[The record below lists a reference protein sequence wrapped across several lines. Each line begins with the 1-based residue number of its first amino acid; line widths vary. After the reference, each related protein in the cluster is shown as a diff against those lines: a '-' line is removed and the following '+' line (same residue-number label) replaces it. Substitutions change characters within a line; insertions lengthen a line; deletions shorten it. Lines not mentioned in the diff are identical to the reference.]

1 MSAPCVFRGTDPVQ
15 AIFSRAV
22 RQVRINP
29 FPVSPMP
36 TYGAILPALN
46 AARFLPEVIG
56 EIRALHPDL
65 RVLVVD
71 DGSTDGTAETARQ
84 AGAEVIVHEV
94 NKGKGEALKSG
105 YAWAAREDL
114 TWVYTMD
121 SDGQHLP
128 AEMQGF
134 QNAATQ
140 QNLDIIIG
148 TRMAQTGDM
157 PWLRKMTNRFTSW
170 VISRLAGC
178 EIPDSQNGY
187 RLYKVACFE
196 NLVLKTSR
204 YDSESEI
211 LVRLAR
217 RGFRIG
223 SAPITTVYGDEVSSI
238 NPLVDTGRFFRLVI
252 MLMFSRD

>member
-1 MSAPCVFRGTDPVQ
+1 
-15 AIFSRAV
+15 
-22 RQVRINP
+22 
-29 FPVSPMP
+29 MP

-56 EIRALHPDL
+56 EIRALHPEL

-71 DGSTDGTAETARQ
+71 DGSTDATAETARA
-84 AGAEVIVHEV
+84 AGAEVAVHKI
-94 NKGKGEALKSG
+94 NQGKGAALKTG
-105 YAWAAREDL
+105 YAWASAQHLD
-114 TWVYTMD
+114 WVYTMD

-134 QNAATQ
+134 QAAAARDG
-140 QNLDIIIG
+140 LDVVVG
-148 TRMAQTGDM
+148 TRMAAVAAM

-178 EIPDSQNGY
+178 AIPDSQNGY
-187 RLYKVACFE
+187 RLYRVACFE
-196 NLVLKTSR
+196 GLKLKTSR

-217 RGFRIG
+217 RGYRIG
-223 SAPITTVYGDEVSSI
+223 SAPITTVYGDEVSAI
-238 NPLVDTGRFFRLVI
+238 NPFIDTGRFFRLVL